1 MLFSIVLGFGNTWFL
16 LCLEIPDADGLS
28 GCVCLEIPDADG
40 LSGCACLEIPDADG
54 LNGCVCLDTLH
65 SDCFCCM
72 WYLLSGNAAFSLD
85 ECPSSLEGG
94 SIFVVPAF

>member
-1 MLFSIVLGFGNTWFL
+1 MLVSIVSGFGNTWFL
-16 LCLEIPDADGLS
+16 LHLEIPDADWLS
-28 GCVCLEIPDADG
+28 
-40 LSGCACLEIPDADG
+40 
-54 LNGCVCLDTLH
+54 GCVCLDTLH

-85 ECPSSLEGG
+85 FPSHEGG